1 MVVVAALVLAACGSS
16 GDVSEEQSVA
26 STTADASS
34 DTAGDA
40 SAPAGSGGTLRIG
53 RTESFDGWVLDSA
66 AAYATYQTHPA
77 VFEPLTRFAADGA
90 GVDPGLAESWSYDD
104 ATYTWT
110 FVLRANAAFSNGD
123 PVTSADVVFSYGI
136 WSAGFNFGGSFA
148 QVAGVEAV
156 DERTVAFAMS
166 APDATLPALL
176 SGSIAGVIP
185 IDFAGMT
192 EDEFY
197 NAPIGAG
204 PYMVTEWSSSGDVTL
219 ERNPHYYASDR
230 PYFQTVEYVSVPDD
244 NELARL
250 FEVGDVD
257 IVNYVSIAGAAQY
270 PAGSLVVTPPSQVFH
285 LSLNATRAPFDD
297 AQVRSAVASSIEYA
311 SIAAGPLAGY
321 GAVPTGVLPPN
332 IGNWAAPS
340 KPYYVT
346 DVDAAQAAMAAS
358 THADGSS
365 VELIYDAANTTD
377 ALIAQIIQSDLVAV
391 GIDVA
396 LTGLETLAFL
406 DRAFTIDADMLIW
419 SYGAI
424 SPDVSDP
431 LGWIAGTG
439 NLFTGADS
447 TVLDAQRSTYLT
459 TTDPAAKAV
468 AITAIQDDAIDTAA
482 AIALAETPT
491 LHAASADL
499 TGFAPAP
506 WGLYY
511 IDTIRSS

>member
-1 MVVVAALVLAACGSS
+1 MAIGVLVLTACGSS
-16 GDVSEEQSVA
+16 EGS
-26 STTADASS
+26 STSS
-34 DTAGDA
+34 STPDSAGDSTA
-40 SAPAGSGGTLRIG
+40 APAAPGAGGTLRIG

-90 GVDPGLAESWSYDD
+90 GVEPGLAESWTYDD
-104 ATYTWT
+104 ATFTWT
-110 FVLRANAAFSNGD
+110 FVLRSNAAFSNGA
-123 PVTSADVVFSYGI
+123 PVTSADVVFSFGV

-148 QVAGVEAV
+148 QVANVEAI
-156 DERTVAFAMS
+156 DDRSVAFTMV

-185 IDFAGMT
+185 DGFAGLT

-204 PYMVTEWSSSGDVTL
+204 PYAVEEWSSSGDITL

-230 PYFQTVEYVSVPDD
+230 PYFQTIEYVSVPDD
-244 NELARL
+244 NALARL
-250 FEVGDVD
+250 FETGELD

-270 PAGSLVVTPPSQVFH
+270 SPERLVVTPPSQVFH

-297 AQVRSAVASSIEYA
+297 PAMRAAVTSSIDYA
-311 SIAAGPLAGY
+311 SIAGGPLAGY
-321 GAVPTGVLPPN
+321 GVEPTGVLPPN

-346 DVDAAQAAMAAS
+346 DVDAAKASIAAS
-358 THADGSS
+358 ASPSGTP
-365 VELIYDAANTTD
+365 VELIFDAANTTD
-377 ALIAQIIQSDLVAV
+377 ALIAQIVQSNLAEV
-391 GIDVA
+391 GIEVT
-396 LTGLETLAFL
+396 LTALETLAFL
-406 DRAFTIDADMLIW
+406 DRAFTIDADMMIW

-439 NLFTGADS
+439 NLFTGADPA
-447 TVLDAQRSTYLT
+447 VLDEQRTAYLT
-459 TTDPAAKAV
+459 TIDPAVKAA
-468 AITAIQDDAIDTAA
+468 AIAAIQDDAIDTGA

-491 LHAASADL
+491 LHAASADI

-506 WGLYY
+506 WGLFYV
-511 IDTIRSS
+511 DTIRDA

>member
-1 MVVVAALVLAACGSS
+1 
-16 GDVSEEQSVA
+16 
-26 STTADASS
+26 
-34 DTAGDA
+34 
-40 SAPAGSGGTLRIG
+40 
-53 RTESFDGWVLDSA
+53 
-66 AAYATYQTHPA
+66 
-77 VFEPLTRFAADGA
+77 
-90 GVDPGLAESWSYDD
+90 
-104 ATYTWT
+104 
-110 FVLRANAAFSNGD
+110 
-123 PVTSADVVFSYGI
+123 
-136 WSAGFNFGGSFA
+136 
-148 QVAGVEAV
+148 
-156 DERTVAFAMS
+156 
-166 APDATLPALL
+166 
-176 SGSIAGVIP
+176 
-185 IDFAGMT
+185 
-192 EDEFY
+192 
-197 NAPIGAG
+197 
-204 PYMVTEWSSSGDVTL
+204 
-219 ERNPHYYASDR
+219 
-230 PYFQTVEYVSVPDD
+230 
-244 NELARL
+244 
-250 FEVGDVD
+250 
-257 IVNYVSIAGAAQY
+257 
-270 PAGSLVVTPPSQVFH
+270 
-285 LSLNATRAPFDD
+285 
-297 AQVRSAVASSIEYA
+297 
-311 SIAAGPLAGY
+311 
-321 GAVPTGVLPPN
+321 
-332 IGNWAAPS
+332 
-340 KPYYVT
+340 
-346 DVDAAQAAMAAS
+346 MAAS